1 MGRFVDVSDDTH
13 GLAIVN
19 DGLREYE
26 VTDTPERRLKITLMR
41 AFQIELATVSWRW
54 ERHPEMP
61 LSQSPGA
68 HSFTYRIMPHS
79 GSWADARVF
88 AEVDRLNLPLE
99 VAQTCAHGG
108 DLPQELSFFS
118 IGPIDLVLS
127 GMKTAEDGNGYIVR
141 CFNPTDTE
149 QRGTLSA
156 WKSIEKAE
164 LERLDEKSD
173 KALTPNGKHG
183 RVRSEAQR
191 KSSAASGVGEVA

>member
-1 MGRFVDVSDDTH
+1 MS
-13 GLAIVN
+13 
-19 DGLREYE
+19 
-26 VTDTPERRLKITLMR
+26 
-41 AFQIELATVSWRW
+41 AFQIELATGRGVNVIRDA
-54 ERHPEMP
+54 

-156 WKSIEKAE
+156 WKSIAKAE
-164 LERLDEKSD
+164 LARLDETREESLSPKGNTVEFAA
-173 KALTPNGKHG
+173 KPKKIITL
-183 RVRSEAQR
+183 RVVLEQ
-191 KSSAASGVGEVA
+191 